1 MADFKV
7 DTDELRDTATTLS
20 SITKEFEKAV
30 ENVESTANAVG
41 DATLA
46 EAVRRFSTSWNQHRE
61 ELTETLVTLT
71 GHLTNAADNIEAADQ
86 ALADNLEGDG

>member
-7 DTDELRDTATTLS
+7 DTEELRETAATLTT
-20 SITKEFEKAV
+20 ITREFENAV
-30 ENVESTANAVG
+30 ENVESTAVAVG

-46 EAVRRFSTSWNQHRE
+46 EAVRRFSTSWNQSRE
-61 ELTETLVTLT
+61 ELTETLTTLT